1 MRTTSGKE
9 SLHAFIAAE
18 NDVLRQFLALLKDE
32 QTSLSSGATENLSLI
47 SEQKSKCALQLN
59 SLAAE
64 RNSFLTSHGLLT
76 DRSGVE
82 AWLDTHNEDKVSRAA
97 WENTLLLAA
106 EARELNRINGELI
119 KIRLQYNA
127 KALEALQGGSNSLD
141 LYGPDGQSTPFGN
154 RRINDAA

>member
-97 WENTLLLAA
+97 WENTLVLAA